1 MKPVSLGLS
10 LGIAIVVTATS
21 AHADRASLLPMIF
34 RACQN
39 TLVSQSGQVA
49 RLSAAG
55 VTVDEICQCQAP
67 LFVSHLSD
75 AQLAE
80 FSQSQLHVDQPT
92 TDQFMLAIGFCGSRL
107 MALKS
112 Q

>member
-1 MKPVSLGLS
+1 MAVM
-10 LGIAIVVTATS
+10 IAATPG
-21 AHADRASLLPMIF
+21 HADRASLLPMIF

-39 TLVSQSGQVA
+39 ALVGQSGQVA

-55 VTVDEICQCQAP
+55 VTVGEVCQCQAP

-75 AQLAE
+75 AEFAE
-80 FSQSQLHVDQPT
+80 FNQSQVHVSQPT

-107 MALKS
+107 MILKS
-112 Q
+112 H